1 MRHRQ
6 ERFLTLIG
14 PNADSASVTEV
25 DLAEAPGEATGEPRI
40 PLMHIPA
47 DIGFTKPEELTWW
60 DWTVFLLHTAA
71 EIEHALMVQ
80 YIYAAYSLGEAPFQG
95 PNVPEGAQTLVDSW
109 RRTIVGIA
117 REEMGHLITVQ
128 NLLRFIGGAL
138 NFERED
144 FPFRSLYPFPFQ
156 LEPLTKSSLA
166 KYVAAEMPENPD
178 QPDELMREIVE
189 RATGSAGGLNVNRV
203 GPMYAELVTIFEDAT
218 KLSDNDLFP
227 DTTDSFQAKG
237 EDWGEDFGIIVRR
250 FPPRLRE
257 DDPVAAKREGRAAAV
272 EALKDIGAEGEG
284 SGQPTDDTT
293 SHFGRFIKIYKGRVE
308 PPAMP
313 PYPETDDW
321 IPFRP
326 VPTNPNT
333 LISPSSAAHLEGGR
347 ITHPLSRLWAQLAN
361 VRYRM
366 LLLDIA
372 HALHLEGPTDGSLTM
387 RDHLP
392 EWAFF
397 EMRGQLRA
405 GLRGV
410 SRRLVQ
416 LPLKAEGSSQ
426 EQAAALPFE
435 LPYTLAL
442 PDRDLDRWRLH
453 LTLIEGASNLIAKIA
468 ERSSGRDDVL
478 DELKRIDTDRQ
489 QRIKEHLTQL

>member
-1 MRHRQ
+1 VIQ
-6 ERFLTLIG
+6 S
-14 PNADSASVTEV
+14 NADAASVTDV
-25 DLAEAPGEATGEPRI
+25 DLAEIPGAFTGEVRT
-40 PLMHIPA
+40 PLTRMPA
-47 DIGFTKPEELTWW
+47 DIGFTKPDELMWW

-80 YIYAAYSLGEAPFQG
+80 YLYAAYSLGEAPFQG
-95 PNVPEGAQTLVDSW
+95 PNVPTNAQTLVNRW
-109 RRTIVGIA
+109 RGMIVGIA

-128 NLLRFIGGAL
+128 NLLRFIGGSL

-166 KYVAAEMPENPD
+166 KYVAAEMPENPA

-203 GPMYAELVTIFEDAT
+203 GPLYAELVSIFEDAT

-227 DTTDSFQAKG
+227 DTTESHQAKG
-237 EDWGEDFGIIVRR
+237 EDWGVGFGIIVRR
-250 FPPRLRE
+250 FPPRLDVDE
-257 DDPVAAKREGRAAAV
+257 DPVVAKREGRAAAV
-272 EALKDIGAEGEG
+272 QALKDIGAEGEG
-284 SGQPTDDTT
+284 PGQSTDP
-293 SHFGRFIKIYKGRVE
+293 SHFDRFIQIYKGKVE

-313 PYPETDDW
+313 PYPETEAW

-326 VPTNPNT
+326 VPTHPNT
-333 LISPSSAAHLEGGR
+333 LISPSSAPHLERGR
-347 ITHPLSRLWAQLAN
+347 ITDPVSRLWAQLSN
-361 VRYRM
+361 IRYRM

-372 HALHLEGPTDGSLTM
+372 HALHPEDPMEGDGSLTM

-397 EMRGQLRA
+397 EMRGQPRA

-416 LPLKAEGSSQ
+416 LPLKAGVSSQ

-453 LTLIEGASNLIAKIA
+453 LALIEGASNLIAKIE
-468 ERSSGRDDVL
+468 ERTSGRDDVGDDVL
-478 DELKRIDTDRQ
+478 DELKSFDAERQ
-489 QRIKEHLTQL
+489 QVIEEHLSR